1 MRIRQRAVAI
11 YFIDKLA
18 LRVGNEKDQDEAD
31 TVGCCSLRIEHIK
44 LFDRVEGIGDN
55 VVEFDFLGKDSIR
68 YNNSVSVEPRVYKNL
83 KLFMEN
89 KEPGDDIF
97 DRLTTSD
104 LNQYLSELMEGLTA
118 KVFRTYNASKTL
130 QDQLDKLT
138 IAKAAVPEKV
148 LAYNRANRE
157 VALLCNHQRSV
168 PKTFNKSMETLKS
181 KIDAKKAEVAEQKS
195 ELKRAKAE
203 YKNSKSQTSQKKVEQ
218 AEKKLKRTEEAL
230 KKLEVQA
237 TDREENKDVA
247 LGTSKLNYLDPRISV
262 AWCKKWKVPIE
273 KVYSKTQRDKF
284 SWAIDMATA
293 DFHFYNYKDEIVL
306 RNADES
312 NNNDESNDG
321 EEQNSDDE

>member
-1 MRIRQRAVAI
+1 
-11 YFIDKLA
+11 
-18 LRVGNEKDQDEAD
+18 
-31 TVGCCSLRIEHIK
+31 
-44 LFDRVEGIGDN
+44 
-55 VVEFDFLGKDSIR
+55 
-68 YNNSVSVEPRVYKNL
+68 
-83 KLFMEN
+83 
-89 KEPGDDIF
+89 
-97 DRLTTSD
+97 
-104 LNQYLSELMEGLTA
+104 MEGLTA

-181 KIDAKKAEVAEQKS
+181 KVEKLCVCFFVETKVWKMKNVQIDAKKAEVAEQKS

-203 YKNSKSQTSQKKVEQ
+203 YKNSKSQASQKKVEQ

-230 KKLEVQA
+230 KKLEVLA

-262 AWCKKWKVPIE
+262 AW
-273 KVYSKTQRDKF
+273 
-284 SWAIDMATA
+284 
-293 DFHFYNYKDEIVL
+293 
-306 RNADES
+306 
-312 NNNDESNDG
+312 
-321 EEQNSDDE
+321 